1 MIDGREFL
9 GTNLPKFP
17 LKNNKKKTFKQF
29 FFKIKKKKEKERK
42 LKVAVNTPMAIWGG
56 RPP

>member
-17 LKNNKKKTFKQF
+17 LKNNKKKHLNNF
-29 FFKIKKKKEKERK
+29 FLKLKKKEKERK